1 MSPGE
6 SFISSVSHDDA
17 ASAVLSA
24 LSLPAGIYNV
34 ADDEPVS
41 HRDYVDALADAL
53 GVRHP
58 KLPTRWA
65 TPLAGSVGRLLARS
79 LRISNLKLRNAA
91 GWAPRYRS
99 VREGFHDA
107 VSAMLA
113 PDVARVRA
121 A

>member
-17 ASAVLSA
+17 ASAVMAA
-24 LSLPAGIYNV
+24 LNLPAGIYNV
-34 ADDEPVS
+34 TDDEPVS

-58 KLPTRWA
+58 KLPPRWA